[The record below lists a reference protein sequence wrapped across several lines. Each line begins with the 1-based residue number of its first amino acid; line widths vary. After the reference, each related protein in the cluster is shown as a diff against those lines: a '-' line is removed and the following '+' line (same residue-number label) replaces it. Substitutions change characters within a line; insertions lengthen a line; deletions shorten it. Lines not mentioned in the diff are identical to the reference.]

1 MRTRGL
7 LVVAFLPGVF
17 ADATTGTSTSSKVIW
32 ARPAVPNGARQ
43 DDLTD
48 KLVSDYG
55 LQNEAPNQS
64 EGSGRIAKII
74 VCVILGSS
82 AVWFCRQNWGQVESA
97 LADLRAGF
105 RYSAVSSCDG
115 GLLTVDPEE
124 PARRAPLDE
133 AAGLYPFL
141 IRFKETL
148 QRWVFARGPDDGS
161 EKEDPCTP
169 EEKQGLLGGNFDDEE
184 GQSEV
189 STNHA
194 SPLFNGDEDS
204 MAAIIKLRPSVHD
217 SVGDEEEVDSARPII
232 GSEREEL
239 LSR

>member
-1 MRTRGL
+1 M
-7 LVVAFLPGVF
+7 
-17 ADATTGTSTSSKVIW
+17 ADNANE
-32 ARPAVPNGARQ
+32 PAVPNGARQ

-133 AAGLYPFL
+133 DRVWASGWSVPIPHKVQGDPPKVGF
-141 IRFKETL
+141 RQGSRRW
-148 QRWVFARGPDDGS
+148 QRKGA
-161 EKEDPCTP
+161 
-169 EEKQGLLGGNFDDEE
+169 
-184 GQSEV
+184 
-189 STNHA
+189 
-194 SPLFNGDEDS
+194 
-204 MAAIIKLRPSVHD
+204 
-217 SVGDEEEVDSARPII
+217 
-232 GSEREEL
+232 
-239 LSR
+239 